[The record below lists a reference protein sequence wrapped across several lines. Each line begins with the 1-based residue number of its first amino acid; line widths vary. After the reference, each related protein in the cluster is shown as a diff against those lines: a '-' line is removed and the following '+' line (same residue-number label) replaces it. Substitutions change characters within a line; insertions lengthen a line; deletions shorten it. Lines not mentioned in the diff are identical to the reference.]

1 VTRAPGPLL
10 VASICA
16 GILGFTLAEAT
27 GLSLLASYVITVVVV
42 FAVARAVTSW
52 RRR

>member
-1 VTRAPGPLL
+1 VSRAPGPLL

-27 GLSLLASYVITVVVV
+27 GIPLLASYAITVVVV
-42 FAVARAVTSW
+42 FAIANVIAA